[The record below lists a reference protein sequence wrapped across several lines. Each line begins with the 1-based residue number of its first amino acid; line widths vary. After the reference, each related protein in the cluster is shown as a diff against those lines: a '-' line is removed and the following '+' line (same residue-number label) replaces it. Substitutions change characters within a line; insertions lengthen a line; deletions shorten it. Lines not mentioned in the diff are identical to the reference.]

1 MGKEKT
7 VTNLTKPPSDLL
19 FKITPLIIGFLSL
32 AICYLLFKKIQTIYT
47 QKDNILQIEKLIN
60 THIQEQTELNMVN
73 NKKLNTLMSQVNQI
87 SFLIQSKMER
97 PKNSVDSQIS
107 PNLNNIKTEY
117 NVTPPNEQKI
127 NKVITNESK
136 KIKKE
141 NNESSD
147 FEKPQVDKKENNES
161 SDFEKPQVGKKIID
175 LEKLKEEV
183 VIEEASSD
191 DES

>member
-1 MGKEKT
+1 
-7 VTNLTKPPSDLL
+7 
-19 FKITPLIIGFLSL
+19 
-32 AICYLLFKKIQTIYT
+32 
-47 QKDNILQIEKLIN
+47 
-60 THIQEQTELNMVN
+60 MVN

-147 FEKPQVDKKENNES
+147 FEKPQV
-161 SDFEKPQVGKKIID
+161 GKKIID
-175 LEKLKEEV
+175 LETLKEEV